1 MEKPNDDIRV
11 GVVIFP
17 YCKLL
22 RGWIATDGEL
32 ISNPIKAQRMADE
45 LNRSITIH

>member
-1 MEKPNDDIRV
+1 MQKPNDDIKV
-11 GVVIFP
+11 DVIIFP
-17 YCKLL
+17 YSKIF

-32 ISNPIKAQRMADE
+32 ISNPIKAQRMAEE